1 LLQTASVEQFLSSGH
16 GEVTMG
22 RATGKRIL
30 LVDDEPSIRLTLPP
44 ILKEAGFD
52 VHVAES
58 VGDAIFEINSHQFD
72 VLISDL
78 NISEEGDGFLV
89 TTAMRHI
96 QPDCATFILTGYPA
110 FETALQA
117 IHNQV
122 DEYLVKPVEVDSL
135 ITTVSERLMHRL
147 PKLAASAKP
156 VPVSAVLPVL
166 RENTASIIDETL
178 NAMEA
183 DARASGLA
191 FSPAELANHLK
202 LFISALREQLEQESA
217 ELGPEALRSA
227 AEHGR
232 SLAAKKEAG
241 IVALTREFRHLAD
254 AVYRAVQNK
263 LTSMD
268 LPPTLLSD
276 LSRLNRGVSLLLE
289 RSLEGFLKK
298 GAPVSRK

>member
-1 LLQTASVEQFLSSGH
+1 
-16 GEVTMG
+16 MG

-30 LVDDEPSIRLTLPP
+30 FVDDEPSIRLTLPP

-72 VLISDL
+72 ALISDL

-135 ITTVSERLMHRL
+135 VTTVSERIMHRL
-147 PKLAASAKP
+147 PKLPTSIKP
-156 VPVSAVLPVL
+156 VSVLLAAL
-166 RENTASIIDETL
+166 REDTAWIVDQTL
-178 NAMEA
+178 NATEA
-183 DARASGLA
+183 DARASGVA
-191 FSPAELANHLK
+191 FSPAQLATHLK
-202 LFISALREQLEQESA
+202 LFISALCEQLEHESA

-232 SLAAKKEAG
+232 SLGAKKEAG
-241 IVALTREFRHLAD
+241 IVALTREFRQLTE
-254 AVYRAVQNK
+254 AVYRALQNK
-263 LTSMD
+263 LTSRD

>member
-1 LLQTASVEQFLSSGH
+1 
-16 GEVTMG
+16 MG
-22 RATGKRIL
+22 RTTGKRIL
-30 LVDDEPSIRLTLPP
+30 FVDDEASIRLTLPP

-72 VLISDL
+72 ALISDL

-147 PKLAASAKP
+147 PKPVASVKP
-156 VPVSAVLPVL
+156 VLAVLAVL
-166 RENTASIIDETL
+166 REDTASIIDETL
-178 NAMEA
+178 NAVEA

-217 ELGPEALRSA
+217 ELGPEASRSA
-227 AEHGR
+227 AEHGK

-241 IVALTREFRHLAD
+241 VVALTREFRHLAE

-276 LSRLNRGVSLLLE
+276 LSRLNRGMSLLLE

>member
-1 LLQTASVEQFLSSGH
+1 
-16 GEVTMG
+16 MG
-22 RATGKRIL
+22 RTTGKRIL
-30 LVDDEPSIRLTLPP
+30 FVDDEASIRLTLPP

-72 VLISDL
+72 ALISDL

-147 PKLAASAKP
+147 PKPVASVKP
-156 VPVSAVLPVL
+156 VLAVLAVL
-166 RENTASIIDETL
+166 REDTASIIDETL
-178 NAMEA
+178 NAVEA

-217 ELGPEALRSA
+217 ELGPEASRSA
-227 AEHGR
+227 AEHGK

-241 IVALTREFRHLAD
+241 VVALTREFRHLAE

>member
-1 LLQTASVEQFLSSGH
+1 
-16 GEVTMG
+16 MG
-22 RATGKRIL
+22 RTTGKRIL
-30 LVDDEPSIRLTLPP
+30 FVDDEASIRLTLAP

-72 VLISDL
+72 ALISDL

-135 ITTVSERLMHRL
+135 ITTVSERLRHRL
-147 PKLAASAKP
+147 PKPVASVKP
-156 VPVSAVLPVL
+156 VLAVLAVL
-166 RENTASIIDETL
+166 REDTASIIDETL
-178 NAMEA
+178 NAVEA

-191 FSPAELANHLK
+191 FSPAELADHLK

-217 ELGPEALRSA
+217 ELGPEASRSA
-227 AEHGR
+227 AEHGK

-241 IVALTREFRHLAD
+241 VVALTREFRHLAE

-276 LSRLNRGVSLLLE
+276 LSRLNRGMSLLLE

>member
-1 LLQTASVEQFLSSGH
+1 
-16 GEVTMG
+16 MG
-22 RATGKRIL
+22 RTTGKRIL
-30 LVDDEPSIRLTLPP
+30 FVDDEASIRLTLPP

-72 VLISDL
+72 ALISDL

-147 PKLAASAKP
+147 PKPVASVKP
-156 VPVSAVLPVL
+156 VLAVLAVL
-166 RENTASIIDETL
+166 REDTASIIDETL
-178 NAMEA
+178 NAVEA

-227 AEHGR
+227 AEHGK

-241 IVALTREFRHLAD
+241 VVALTREFRHLAE

-276 LSRLNRGVSLLLE
+276 LSRLNRGMSLLLE